1 MAGPMKLERLRFGDE
16 KTNIIEADVDNTV
29 DGSEIRVT
37 TWDVENHVNTEITTN
52 QLVSWISSI
61 NSMSQSTVRC
71 QNTVNSWK
79 LMDVASWDSHD
90 Q

>member
-1 MAGPMKLERLRFGDE
+1 MKLERLRFGDE

-37 TWDVENHVNTEITTN
+37 TWDVKNHVNTEITTN

-61 NSMSQSTVRC
+61 NSMSQSTVRW

-79 LMDVASWDSHD
+79 LMDVAS
-90 Q
+90 